1 MGVYPMEKI
10 RIWWKSH
17 WLWLLIAFQPV
28 LDAVAY
34 FNQNSVATVSGYI
47 RLALMLALPLWVLF
61 TAKRKKGFLLAM
73 AAVAVFAL
81 LHVLNGFRVG
91 YLSPYFD
98 IAYLAKVVQ
107 APVMAVSFV
116 YLIRDEQTARQG
128 IRGLLTAAALVGL
141 FVVLAYV
148 TGTGNVTYGE
158 GLGYS
163 GWVID
168 NNRTANSIILVTLSV
183 FCAMAAV
190 KTDNK
195 LVTVLIPVLITAC
208 FLTNGTKA
216 CYFGLFAIFA
226 AFVGFLCM
234 ESLVFRQKLRW
245 FTVAVLVLLMIF
257 AVVIYPYTPRCRVN
271 QVLARDARVGEIEA
285 TLLAQGI
292 DITHMSPEER
302 YADPEVRAV
311 FEHYYWQ
318 YMGWLPDIIDR
329 FGMERVLKHYKMST
343 DVAKLIDT
351 RVIKISYSSLIWEEQ
366 DPLTHLVGFEV
377 SQVGFDGTYDM
388 ENDWP
393 AVFFYYGYL
402 GLGLYAVFLLF
413 FLIRVVRK
421 LRRDFK
427 GSLTAENVALLLCLV
442 LQLGLAQFSGALVR
456 RPNVSIYLA
465 LVLGLIWYRTGR
477 EEEA

>member
-61 TAKRKKGFLLAM
+61 TAKRKKGFLFAM
-73 AAVAVFAL
+73 AAIAVFAL

-168 NNRTANSIILVTLSV
+168 NNRTAGGE
-183 FCAMAAV
+183 
-190 KTDNK
+190 D
-195 LVTVLIPVLITAC
+195 
-208 FLTNGTKA
+208 
-216 CYFGLFAIFA
+216 
-226 AFVGFLCM
+226 
-234 ESLVFRQKLRW
+234 RQ
-245 FTVAVLVLLMIF
+245 
-257 AVVIYPYTPRCRVN
+257 
-271 QVLARDARVGEIEA
+271 
-285 TLLAQGI
+285 
-292 DITHMSPEER
+292 
-302 YADPEVRAV
+302 
-311 FEHYYWQ
+311 
-318 YMGWLPDIIDR
+318 
-329 FGMERVLKHYKMST
+329 
-343 DVAKLIDT
+343 
-351 RVIKISYSSLIWEEQ
+351 
-366 DPLTHLVGFEV
+366 
-377 SQVGFDGTYDM
+377 
-388 ENDWP
+388 
-393 AVFFYYGYL
+393 
-402 GLGLYAVFLLF
+402 
-413 FLIRVVRK
+413 
-421 LRRDFK
+421 
-427 GSLTAENVALLLCLV
+427 
-442 LQLGLAQFSGALVR
+442 
-456 RPNVSIYLA
+456 
-465 LVLGLIWYRTGR
+465 
-477 EEEA
+477 